1 MFLSGDKNEVGN
13 YDDVYFAP
21 WRNVQPRHTPN
32 KPCFVSQARTG
43 CHGPDFSG
51 THQYGNEMTH
61 TDDESETVKSF
72 RALFNSVPHHQAL
85 GVELQFMSTEGAYGF
100 IPYKSEMIGNPLTGG
115 LHGGIITTLLDT
127 IGGAAVAARLDALR
141 TMATLDLRIDYLR
154 PSTPQAD
161 IYAHVVCYKLTHN
174 VAFARGTAY
183 NANEDDPVASMSATY
198 MLDTANSRRT

>member
-1 MFLSGDKNEVGN
+1 MTYAGN
-13 YDDVYFAP
+13 
-21 WRNVQPRHTPN
+21 
-32 KPCFVSQARTG
+32 
-43 CHGPDFSG
+43 
-51 THQYGNEMTH
+51 
-61 TDDESETVKSF
+61 ESETVKSF
-72 RALFNSVPHHQAL
+72 RALFNSVPHHKAL
-85 GVELQFMSTEGAYGF
+85 GVALQFMNSEGARGF

-154 PSTPQAD
+154 PPTPLAD

-183 NANEDDPVASMSATY
+183 NDDEEDPLASMSATY
-198 MLDTANSRRT
+198 MLDTANSRHT